1 MRDYSDTVQKMRN
14 GAGGI
19 FYVLNGK
26 CAFQALPTGKHRSF
40 RQQARRRL
48 VK

>member
-1 MRDYSDTVQKMRN
+1 MRN

-26 CAFQALPTGKHRSF
+26 RAFQALPAGKHRSF
-40 RQQARRRL
+40 RQQAHRRL